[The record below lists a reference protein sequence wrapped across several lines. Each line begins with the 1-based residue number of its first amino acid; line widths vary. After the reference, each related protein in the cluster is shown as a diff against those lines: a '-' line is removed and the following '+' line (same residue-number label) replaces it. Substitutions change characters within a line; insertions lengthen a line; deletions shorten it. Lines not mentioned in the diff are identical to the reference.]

1 MLKYKTENKNIVR
14 LQKHVTNKHQ
24 NAINTGKRLKN
35 KSREDLKLL
44 AAGLNIPVLVEIE
57 EVKTKGWQ
65 GSAKGLLQILWD

>member
-1 MLKYKTENKNIVR
+1 MSQINIKMPSIQVKDSKNE
-14 LQKHVTNKHQ
+14 
-24 NAINTGKRLKN
+24 
-35 KSREDLKLL
+35 SREDLKLL

>member
-1 MLKYKTENKNIVR
+1 MPSIQVKDSKNE
-14 LQKHVTNKHQ
+14 
-24 NAINTGKRLKN
+24 
-35 KSREDLKLL
+35 SREDLKLL